1 MPAKNSIKQ
10 YLKNGYYHIYNR
22 GVDKRIIFE
31 DKQDYGVFLNYL
43 KYYLSPI
50 PKLTSLRKISVN
62 NKTYQISDYKCKNYS
77 QVITLLAYCL
87 MTNHFHLLIKQSD
100 SRSIESFMKSLGTRY
115 TMYFNKRRQ
124 RSGRLFQ
131 GVYQAVSIDNTAQLL
146 HLSRYIHL
154 NPRPKSLLK
163 QPSSYPD
170 YLRLKNTSW
179 VKPGEILKSFNNK
192 NSYQNFVET
201 SIETPEKFLDNL
213 TLDHPFNKG

>member
-1 MPAKNSIKQ
+1 MPAKNSIKT
-10 YLKNGYYHIYNR
+10 YVKNGYYHIYNR
-22 GVDKRIIFE
+22 GVDKRTIFQ

-50 PKLTSLRKISVN
+50 PKLTPLRKISVN
-62 NKTYQISDYKCKNYS
+62 NKIYQISEYKCKNYS

-87 MTNHFHLLIKQSD
+87 MPNHFHLLIKQSD
-100 SRSIESFMKSLGTRY
+100 PRSIESFMKSIGTRY
-115 TMYFNKRRQ
+115 IMYFNKRHQ

-131 GVYQAVSIDNTAQLL
+131 GVYQAVSVDNTAQLI

-154 NPRPKSLLK
+154 NPHPKSLFK

-179 VKPGEILKSFNNK
+179 VQPEKILNHFK
-192 NSYQNFVET
+192 NISSYQNFVEGP
-201 SIETPEKFLDNL
+201 IETPEQFLENL
-213 TLDHPFNKG
+213 ALDHPFNKG